1 VVEDSEGPA
10 VVVGCDDGAVYAWD
24 LGGHDKGQIYA
35 EMSSLSPMEVPCLEQ
50 RLCETHWK
58 RIEMQRDP
66 ADCVV
71 EDLRLHCISPAG
83 KILVCSMLFPLF

>member
-1 VVEDSEGPA
+1 MAQFTHGIWEAMTRAKSMLKCARSAPWRFHA
-10 VVVGCDDGAVYAWD
+10 LNNGCA
-24 LGGHDKGQIYA
+24 
-35 EMSSLSPMEVPCLEQ
+35 
-50 RLCETHWK
+50 K

>member
-1 VVEDSEGPA
+1 MVEDSEGPA

-35 EMSSLSPMEVPCLEQ
+35 EMRSLSPMEVPCLEQ

-58 RIEMQRDP
+58 RIEMQR
-66 ADCVV
+66 
-71 EDLRLHCISPAG
+71 LHCISPAD